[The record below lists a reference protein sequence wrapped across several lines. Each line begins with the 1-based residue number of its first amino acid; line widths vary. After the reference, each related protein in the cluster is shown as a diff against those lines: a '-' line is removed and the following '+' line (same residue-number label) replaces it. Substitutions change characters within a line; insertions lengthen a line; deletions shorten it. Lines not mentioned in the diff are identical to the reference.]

1 MNRAWL
7 AGIAL
12 ALAVNP
18 SSFMFAS
25 PPGQNTKESGSIESV
40 NASVVAA
47 RAATKDQ
54 HYADAEALMLKVT
67 AEHPEMVVPWA
78 ELGLA
83 QLGLK
88 KYPEAE
94 NDFRMA
100 LGIDAD
106 SIKRQHSED
115 FYLQNVS
122 AKDVVAPAATRATGN
137 NVGHTINT
145 SQKRPP
151 ELLGPSYASLG
162 EVYIRE
168 GKIQEA
174 QAAFDTAVKDY
185 PADAAHYRRNETI
198 LFFQTGNADAQLDS
212 AEKALALDPGRAIL
226 YYFKA
231 QALVGKAT
239 LDPKTQKMTLPPGC
253 AEAYQKY
260 LDLEPTG
267 EFAADAKGVLTAA
280 GVPMKPAKK

>member
-1 MNRAWL
+1 
-7 AGIAL
+7 
-12 ALAVNP
+12 
-18 SSFMFAS
+18 
-25 PPGQNTKESGSIESV
+25 V
-40 NASVVAA
+40 NAAVVAA

-54 HYADAEALMLKVT
+54 HYAQSEALMLKAT

-88 KYPEAE
+88 KYSDAE
-94 NDFRMA
+94 NDFKMA
-100 LGIDAD
+100 LGIDAA

-115 FYLQNVS
+115 FYQEVS
-122 AKDVVAPAATRATGN
+122 GKGVAPSATRATGN

-168 GKIQEA
+168 GKIAEA

-198 LFFQTGNADAQLDS
+198 LFFQIGNADAQLDA
-212 AEKALALDPGRAIL
+212 AEKAIALDPGRAIL
-226 YYFKA
+226 YYFKG

-239 LDPKTQKMTLPPGC
+239 IDTKTQKMALPAGC

-260 LDLEPTG
+260 LELEPNG
-267 EFAADAKGVLTAA
+267 EFSADAKGVLTAA
-280 GVPMKPAKK
+280 GVPVKTAKK